1 MAEPTVIR
9 CDNCGTRNRVRPT
22 PSGVPQCSVCKEKLP
37 WIVDATAASFNEEIT
52 ASVPVLVDFWAPWCG
67 PCRMVSPIVEKMG
80 HEHRGHLKV
89 VKLDIDPAPAIAAQ
103 YGVQGIPLLL
113 LLRDGNE
120 IDRLVGAAPEPQL
133 RRWLEPH
140 LAAAAG

>member
-9 CDNCGTRNRVRPT
+9 CDNCGTLNRVRP
-22 PSGVPQCSVCKEKLP
+22 SAQGVPQCSVCKEKLP
-37 WIVDATAASFNEEIT
+37 WIVNATADSFNEEIT

-67 PCRMVSPIVEKMG
+67 PCHMVSPIVEKMG
-80 HEHRGHLKV
+80 HEHRGRLKV
-89 VKLDIDPAPAIAAQ
+89 VKLDIDPAPAIAAK

-113 LLRDGNE
+113 LLRDGQE
-120 IDRLVGAAPEPQL
+120 IDRLVGAAPEAQL

-140 LAAAAG
+140 LAATA